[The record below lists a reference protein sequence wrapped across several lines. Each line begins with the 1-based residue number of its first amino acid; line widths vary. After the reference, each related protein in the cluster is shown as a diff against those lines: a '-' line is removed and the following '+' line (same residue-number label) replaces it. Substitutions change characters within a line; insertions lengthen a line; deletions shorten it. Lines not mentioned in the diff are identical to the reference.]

1 MENKIYLVMYSFYS
15 DWQIY
20 GYFTDRDKADKY
32 CLEHKNQELYV
43 KEVDSFDEL
52 TGDFLKITPKYEY
65 TFIFVLNENTGKWEL
80 DERYK
85 LEEYQSEYTC
95 YNEPFLRSNMVYSNG
110 AATTWI
116 RFYVNIG
123 ERNFEK
129 AKKIALDLFYQFQAM
144 FGISTIYHTK
154 DINSFNLILNKE
166 ERERKIKE
174 KEEKLRK
181 KELAMLAELKAKY
194 ENN

>member
-15 DWQIY
+15 DWHIY

-32 CLEHKNQELYV
+32 CLEHKDQELYV
-43 KEVDSFDEL
+43 KEINSFDEL
-52 TGDFLKITPKYEY
+52 TGDFLTITPKYEY
-65 TFIFVLNENTGKWEL
+65 NFIFAINENTGEWEL
-80 DERYK
+80 DKRYES
-85 LEEYQSEYTC
+85 EEYQSDYIC
-95 YNEPFLRSNMVYSNG
+95 YNDPFLRSNRIDSNSPQL
-110 AATTWI
+110 TWVRI
-116 RFYVNIG
+116 FVNTG

-129 AKKIALDLFYQFQAM
+129 ARKIAIDLFYQFKSM
-144 FGISTIYHTK
+144 CGVKIRRK
-154 DINSFNLILNKE
+154 DIIDFNYALSKE